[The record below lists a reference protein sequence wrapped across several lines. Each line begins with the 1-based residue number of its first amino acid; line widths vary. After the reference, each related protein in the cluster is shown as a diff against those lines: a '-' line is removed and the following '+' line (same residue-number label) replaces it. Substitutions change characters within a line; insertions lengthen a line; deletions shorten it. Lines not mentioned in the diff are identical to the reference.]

1 LNTLRFDEI
10 ELDEIAGLMRAI
22 SYRQKAQ
29 VSDHRRNI
37 LGIWRASELR
47 EGAAELARMVR

>member
-1 LNTLRFDEI
+1 
-10 ELDEIAGLMRAI
+10 MRAI
-22 SYRQKAQ
+22 SYRQKVQ